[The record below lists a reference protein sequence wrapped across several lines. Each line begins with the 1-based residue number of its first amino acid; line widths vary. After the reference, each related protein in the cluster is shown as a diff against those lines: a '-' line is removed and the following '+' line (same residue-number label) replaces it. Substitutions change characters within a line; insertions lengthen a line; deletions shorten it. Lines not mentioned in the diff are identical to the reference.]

1 MAELRVKVLVD
12 RNAYDKSISDI
23 ESAKKRI
30 EANPIQIKVE
40 AAGID
45 QVTKNMI
52 SLANAQAKKAA
63 ADAKAIAAER
73 QMVVAKERT
82 LQIEKQLLATRE
94 KTTQQQE
101 KTAQSYN
108 KFKAEQQVT
117 ARATQDLAMAQEKTA
132 QSANRASAA
141 HDKLQTAILNQGN
154 AAQKTTAYNY
164 GLVESFIR
172 FRVIGRVVNEFK
184 NALSTMKAVDDEL
197 VTIRKVTDA
206 TATELEALT
215 DRAYETGSKYGMGA
229 NDYLSNVAEFSRAG
243 YKDAAADLGELA
255 VKTQLVGDM
264 SQQTAV
270 QMLLSVD
277 AAYKYKG
284 SIDEL
289 SAVLDGM
296 NEIDNNFATSMEK
309 ISAGLGKVAPIAS
322 QAGVGID
329 ELSAAIG
336 TVTAVTQRSGEEA
349 ATALRAL
356 FLNIMGDTKTEIAD
370 GATWTAGEIAGLRDV
385 LNKYAPDAV
394 AAAKA
399 TGELIN
405 PMEAIG
411 GLSKAMKEGLLSEQE
426 LMQMVSDIG
435 GKLRSS
441 QLLALIQNWDMYN
454 SMLTSFGGAVG
465 SADREVS
472 NALDSWSVKAAR
484 AKNVFA
490 EMVSEFVDSKAIK
503 TGFDIIT
510 DGLDN
515 MENGIPKILSLAAA
529 FKATQIA
536 LNGIG
541 ASRGLS
547 ALVSFVTGNWQAL
560 AITAALAAAY
570 KLYDVFTTTAEEQKE
585 QFEEANAA
593 YQEEQTKLENINTE
607 LQTKQEKMQ
616 EILNMDSLTPKL
628 QEELVVLQK
637 QTEELRI
644 QAVLQE
650 AKAAAS
656 RTSLAKETV
665 ESAKGLA
672 GDNGTIAKQLAAYQD
687 GLEKIQKLSELSK
700 QTMAELESA
709 KSSGDSKAV
718 EALRLDL
725 AWINEE
731 IQTERGYLDFFKAE
745 LASSYEQL
753 DALDKTFTYLFAKE
767 GYTHK
772 SATDAYWNDETFFN
786 SEMAFWLQAWDSVI
800 ASKEDAAD
808 VLGLVSEGLKDNA
821 EKANGT
827 ADSLKKVG
835 KSLQAL
841 ADDASN
847 MADETQAATDALAA
861 LEQKLKETG
870 EVGDSFKQFQDAYA
884 TAMELFGKGMVG
896 SREFQGIV
904 DTILGDDIMRSLQ
917 WDYQKAGELLGN
929 EFFQAMFTGGEE
941 DFGRNAIQYL
951 AENYGEITDASG
963 RMVASFKETSEGVE
977 VVVNDFEALADELG
991 MSEDVLMTVFDAIG
1005 IFQNGLNTTSSDVLD
1020 LIDGLAKGV
1029 TELESGVRSVDFGSF
1044 VDQLAKMGKSEKEIT
1059 QLYNVAKEM
1068 PEIEFTGDVSD
1079 VEGKIQQA
1087 VEDAKT
1093 FAESENDV
1101 KLTATNETT
1110 TVVDEA
1116 IADLDRLPKAINIP
1130 ISASFSG
1137 VSGAAAARSAAGRG
1151 ISATAV
1157 GTDNAAGGPT
1167 LVNELG
1173 PEIISENGRAY
1184 IANGG
1189 KPAVV
1194 DLSPGAIVLD
1204 AEETKNVRGAEAFG
1218 AGTIGAAAVG
1228 LMSNRMSAREAHGYG
1243 VKTQYTAT
1251 VPKGDGDGKPRGS
1264 GGNSSGG
1271 GSDEPTEET
1280 DWWKIISDHY
1290 SHAADEAE
1298 RAIDR
1303 IGYQLDL
1310 IEKQWEKAS
1319 EPIEEQVDAFDKI
1332 NDQIDRQIE
1341 LLERE
1346 RDALTK
1352 PLDEQIEA
1360 LRKAKDVQD
1369 EQLGLAERQ
1378 KAVEE
1383 ARAALQNAQNERNIR
1398 YFNAEKGQWEWMADK
1413 GAVQNAQDSLVDA
1426 EKSLADYEYEM
1437 TISALERE
1445 RDAIEAEYEKQLEG
1459 LEEKQLANEDAIYEL
1474 EQQLIA
1480 LEEKYEAIMKPLEN
1494 EKEDQESA
1502 LEAMEQQWA
1511 DIELAAE
1518 EVEGDLKAALN
1529 AVKGTQAG
1537 KDASSLMN
1545 QISAHNSGLV
1555 EVPMSS
1561 LIAGSTATVPTMS
1574 GVLTG
1579 ASGTASN
1586 NAVARVAAGSV
1597 ITNSNNSNSNNT
1609 FYINGIKIE
1618 SDDPMSLT
1626 LGDLQNMGIFEN
1638 MND

>member
-1 MAELRVKVLVD
+1 MAQLIVQVL
-12 RNAYDKSISDI
+12 
-23 ESAKKRI
+23 
-30 EANPIQIKVE
+30 
-40 AAGID
+40 
-45 QVTKNMI
+45 
-52 SLANAQAKKAA
+52 
-63 ADAKAIAAER
+63 ADASQYNQTIA
-73 QMVVAKERT
+73 
-82 LQIEKQLLATRE
+82 QI
-94 KTTQQQE
+94 QQQQQAMQRGVAVPIGGAAQQQAVHVNNL
-101 KTAQSYN
+101 AQSY
-108 KFKAEQQVT
+108 V
-117 ARATQDLAMAQEKTA
+117 
-132 QSANRASAA
+132 
-141 HDKLQTAILNQGN
+141 
-154 AAQKTTAYNY
+154 
-164 GLVESFIR
+164 GL
-172 FRVIGRVVNEFK
+172 RVINEVTGSFK
-184 NALSTMKAVDDEL
+184 DALSTMRAVDDEL

-206 TATELEALT
+206 TVSELDALT
-215 DRAYETGSKYGMGA
+215 KKGYEIGSKYGQSA
-229 NDYLSNVAEFSRAG
+229 DSFLSNVAAFSRAG
-243 YKDAAADLGELA
+243 YKGLAEGLGELA

-264 SQQTAV
+264 NQQTAV

-277 AAYKYKG
+277 AAYKYQG
-284 SIDEL
+284 SVEKL
-289 SAVLDGM
+289 TAVLDGM

-370 GATWTAGEIAGLRDV
+370 GATWTAGEIEGLRDV
-385 LNKYAPDAV
+385 LEKYAPQAV

-405 PMEAIG
+405 PMKAIG
-411 GLSKAMKEGLLSEQE
+411 GLSKAMKDGLLSEQE

-484 AKNVFA
+484 LKNVFA

-510 DGLDN
+510 EGLDN

-547 ALVSFVTGNWQAL
+547 SLVGFFTNNWQAL
-560 AITAALAAAY
+560 AVTGVLAAVYA
-570 KLYDVFTTTAEEQKE
+570 LSDALTTTGEEQA
-585 QFEEANAA
+585 QQLEEANKA

-607 LQTKQEKMQ
+607 LQTKQERMQ
-616 EILNMDSLTPKL
+616 EILGMDSLTPKL
-628 QEELVVLQK
+628 QEELDVLKQ

-644 QAVLQE
+644 QAALQD
-650 AKAAAS
+650 AKAASS
-656 RTSLAKETV
+656 RASLAKEAV
-665 ESAKGLA
+665 ESAKGLT
-672 GDNGTIAKQLAAYQD
+672 GSGGTVSQQLTTYQD
-687 GLEKIQKLSELSK
+687 TLDKLEKLSELSK
-700 QTMAELESA
+700 QTVSELNAA
-709 KSSGDSKAV
+709 KSSGDNKAV
-718 EALRLDL
+718 ESLRQELV
-725 AWINEE
+725 WIDEGVR
-731 IQTERGYLDFFKAE
+731 TERGILDGLKAE
-745 LASSYEQL
+745 IASSYETL
-753 DALDKTFTYLFAKE
+753 DSLDKTFTDLFAKE
-767 GYTHK
+767 GFTHK
-772 SATDAYWNDETFFN
+772 SATDAYWNDESFFN

-800 ASKEDAAD
+800 ASKKDAAD
-808 VLGLVSEGLKDNA
+808 VLGIVSDGLKDNG
-821 EKANGT
+821 EKANKT
-827 ADSLKKVG
+827 AKSLETVG
-835 KSLQAL
+835 KAMQKL
-841 ADDASN
+841 ADDASS
-847 MADETQAATDALAA
+847 MADETQGATDALAA
-861 LEQKLKETG
+861 LEQKLKDAG

-896 SREFQGIV
+896 SREFQGIA

-917 WDYQKAGELLGN
+917 WDYQKAGEMLGN
-929 EFFQAMFTGGEE
+929 EFFQAMFTGGED

-951 AENYGEITDASG
+951 AENYGAITDASG

-977 VVVNDFEALADELG
+977 VVVNDFAALADELG

-1005 IFQNGLNTTSSDVLD
+1005 IFQNGLNTTGSDVLD

-1059 QLYNVAKEM
+1059 QLYNVAKDM

-1110 TVVDEA
+1110 TGVDEA
-1116 IADLDRLPKAINIP
+1116 IADLDRLPKGINIP

-1137 VSGAAAARSAAGRG
+1137 ASGAAAARSAAVRG
-1151 ISATAV
+1151 ISATAE

-1218 AGTIGAAAVG
+1218 AGTIGDAAVG
-1228 LMSNRMSAREAHGYG
+1228 VMSNRAKILAGMSAREAHGYG

-1251 VPKGDGDGKPRGS
+1251 VPNGDGDGKPRGS
-1264 GGNSSGG
+1264 GGSSSGG
-1271 GSDEPTEET
+1271 GSDEPAEET

-1310 IEKQWEKAS
+1310 IEKQWEEAS
-1319 EPIEEQVDAFDKI
+1319 EPIEEQVDAFEKI

-1352 PLDEQIEA
+1352 PLDDQIDA

-1398 YFNAEKGQWEWMADK
+1398 YFNAEKGQWEWMADQ
-1413 GAVQNAQDSLVDA
+1413 GAVQNAQDSLADA
-1426 EKSLADYEYEM
+1426 EESLADYEYEM
-1437 TISALERE
+1437 QISDLERE
-1445 RDAIEAEYEKQLEG
+1445 RDAIEAEFESQIEKLED
-1459 LEEKQLANEDAIYEL
+1459 QQTANEDAIYNL
-1474 EQQLIA
+1474 EQQLLA
-1480 LEEKYEAIMKPLEN
+1480 LEEKYEAILKPLE
-1494 EKEDQESA
+1494 EEEEDQEMA
-1502 LEAMEQQWA
+1502 LEAMKQQWE

-1518 EVEGDLKAALN
+1518 EVEGDLNAALN

-1537 KDASSLMN
+1537 KDVSGLMN
-1545 QISAHNSGLV
+1545 QINAHNSGLV

-1586 NAVARVAAGSV
+1586 NAVARLAGGGM
-1597 ITNSNNSNSNNT
+1597 INSNNT
-1609 FYINGIKIE
+1609 SYSLTINGIKIE

>member
-1 MAELRVKVLVD
+1 MAQLIVQVL
-12 RNAYDKSISDI
+12 
-23 ESAKKRI
+23 
-30 EANPIQIKVE
+30 
-40 AAGID
+40 
-45 QVTKNMI
+45 
-52 SLANAQAKKAA
+52 
-63 ADAKAIAAER
+63 ADASQYNQTIS
-73 QMVVAKERT
+73 
-82 LQIEKQLLATRE
+82 QI
-94 KTTQQQE
+94 QQQQQAMQRGFAVPIGGAAQQQAVHVNNL
-101 KTAQSYN
+101 AQSY
-108 KFKAEQQVT
+108 V
-117 ARATQDLAMAQEKTA
+117 
-132 QSANRASAA
+132 
-141 HDKLQTAILNQGN
+141 
-154 AAQKTTAYNY
+154 
-164 GLVESFIR
+164 GL
-172 FRVIGRVVNEFK
+172 RVINEVTGSFK
-184 NALSTMKAVDDEL
+184 DALSTMRAVDDEL

-206 TATELEALT
+206 TVSELDALT
-215 DRAYETGSKYGMGA
+215 KKGYEIGSKYGQSA
-229 NDYLSNVAEFSRAG
+229 DSFLSNVAAFSRAG
-243 YKDAAADLGELA
+243 YKGLAEGLGELA

-264 SQQTAV
+264 NQQTAV

-277 AAYKYKG
+277 AAYKYQG
-284 SIDEL
+284 SVEKL
-289 SAVLDGM
+289 TAVLDGM

-370 GATWTAGEIAGLRDV
+370 GATWTAGEIEGLRDV
-385 LNKYAPDAV
+385 LEKYAPQAV

-441 QLLALIQNWDMYN
+441 QLLALIQHWDMYN
-454 SMLTSFGGAVG
+454 SMLASFGGAVG

-560 AITAALAAAY
+560 AITAALAASY

-628 QEELVVLQK
+628 QEELEILQK
-637 QTEELRI
+637 QTAELRI
-644 QAVLQE
+644 QQAVQE
-650 AKAAAS
+650 A
-656 RTSLAKETV
+656 RTALVKET
-665 ESAKGLA
+665 
-672 GDNGTIAKQLAAYQD
+672 AAR
-687 GLEKIQKLSELSK
+687 E
-700 QTMAELESA
+700 ALESA
-709 KSSGDSKAV
+709 GMYGYGSNETIANFSDMAMKKLVKRDSESIFEQIAGFQKAKKEYEVVAAEIDSVSIKLENAQKNNQEMMIKRFQNQLLSLGREADLAQSYLTTFSERLFESYDEINELEQTFADFFETQGYTKKTAQDSKASLPYEMQQML
-718 EALRLDL
+718 EAWEWFENAKTAISGTLGIVVDD
-725 AWINEE
+725 
-731 IQTERGYLDFFKAE
+731 T
-745 LASSYEQL
+745 
-753 DALDKTFTYLFAKE
+753 DK
-767 GYTHK
+767 
-772 SATDAYWNDETFFN
+772 
-786 SEMAFWLQAWDSVI
+786 
-800 ASKEDAAD
+800 AAD
-808 VLGLVSEGLKDNA
+808 STENLGDNA
-821 EKANGT
+821 ENATPKIENLGGA
-827 ADSLKKVG
+827 
-835 KSLQAL
+835 LQTL
-841 ADDASN
+841 ADDASS
-847 MADETQAATDALAA
+847 MADETKEATDALAA

-896 SREFQGIV
+896 SREFQGIA

-951 AENYGEITDASG
+951 AENYGAITDANG

-1005 IFQNGLNTTSSDVLD
+1005 IFQNGLNTTGSDVLD

-1029 TELESGVRSVDFGSF
+1029 AELESGVRSVDFGSF

-1059 QLYNVAKEM
+1059 QLYNVAKDM

-1110 TVVDEA
+1110 TGVDEA
-1116 IADLDRLPKAINIP
+1116 IADLDRLPKVINIP

-1137 VSGAAAARSAAGRG
+1137 VSGAAAARSAAGKG

-1251 VPKGDGDGKPRGS
+1251 VPKGDGDGKPKGDGDGKPRGS

-1271 GSDEPTEET
+1271 GSNEPAEET

-1310 IEKQWEKAS
+1310 IEKQWEDAS

>member
-1 MAELRVKVLVD
+1 MAQLVVQVL
-12 RNAYDKSISDI
+12 
-23 ESAKKRI
+23 
-30 EANPIQIKVE
+30 
-40 AAGID
+40 
-45 QVTKNMI
+45 
-52 SLANAQAKKAA
+52 
-63 ADAKAIAAER
+63 ADASQYNQTIA
-73 QMVVAKERT
+73 
-82 LQIEKQLLATRE
+82 QI
-94 KTTQQQE
+94 QQQQQAMQ
-101 KTAQSYN
+101 KGFAVPIGGAAKQQAVHVNNLAQSY
-108 KFKAEQQVT
+108 V
-117 ARATQDLAMAQEKTA
+117 
-132 QSANRASAA
+132 
-141 HDKLQTAILNQGN
+141 
-154 AAQKTTAYNY
+154 
-164 GLVESFIR
+164 GL
-172 FRVIGRVVNEFK
+172 RVINEVTSDFK
-184 NALSTMKAVDDEL
+184 DALSTMKAVDDEL

-206 TATELEALT
+206 TVSELDALT
-215 DRAYETGSKYGMGA
+215 KKGYKIGNKYGKSA
-229 NDYLSNVAEFSRAG
+229 NEFLSNVAEFSRAG
-243 YKDAAADLGELA
+243 YKGAAEGLGELA

-264 SQQTAV
+264 NQKTAV

-277 AAYKYKG
+277 AAYKYQG
-284 SIDEL
+284 SIEKL
-289 SAVLDGM
+289 TAVLDGM

-322 QAGVGID
+322 QAGVGVD

-370 GATWTAGEIAGLRDV
+370 GATWTAGEIEGLRDV
-385 LNKYAPDAV
+385 LEKYAPQAV

-411 GLSKAMKEGLLSEQE
+411 GLSKAMKDGLLTEQT

-484 AKNVFA
+484 LKNVFA
-490 EMVSEFVDSKAIK
+490 EMVSEVADSKTIK
-503 TGFDIIT
+503 KGFDVIT

-547 ALVSFVTGNWQAL
+547 ALNGFFTNNWQAL
-560 AITAALAAAY
+560 AVTGVLAA
-570 KLYDVFTTTAEEQKE
+570 VFALSDALTTTSEEQAK
-585 QFEEANAA
+585 QLDEANKA

-607 LQTKQEKMQ
+607 LQIKQERMQ
-616 EILNMDSLTPKL
+616 EILGMDSLTPQLQAELDVLKL
-628 QEELVVLQK
+628 QTAEL
-637 QTEELRI
+637 
-644 QAVLQE
+644 QAQQAIREV
-650 AKAAAS
+650 AAS
-656 RTSLAKETV
+656 LARKELAREAV
-665 ESAKGLA
+665 ESAESFGF
-672 GDNGTIAKQLAAYQD
+672 GGYSDVDMMIAALYNSEDEYNRLIGVIESKNDELTAAQESGQKKQIRRLQNDIIGIETDLTSTQSHIDTLKNSLVEYY
-687 GLEKIQKLSELSK
+687 ELMGK
-700 QTMAELESA
+700 AESA
-709 KSSGDSKAV
+709 L
-718 EALRLDL
+718 EA
-725 AWINEE
+725 
-731 IQTERGYLDFFKAE
+731 FFAG
-745 LASSYEQL
+745 
-753 DALDKTFTYLFAKE
+753 E
-767 GYTHK
+767 GYTNE
-772 SATDAYWNDETFFN
+772 SAVAAGDELPIEWQSMLEAWNFFINEKDAVANALGIVVDKTGKIDLN
-786 SEMAFWLQAWDSVI
+786 KPADDAGSVTN
-800 ASKEDAAD
+800 
-808 VLGLVSEGLKDNA
+808 GLKQIGEQAGNTTPEIENLGDA
-821 EKANGT
+821 
-827 ADSLKKVG
+827 LKT
-835 KSLQAL
+835 L
-841 ADDASN
+841 ADDASD
-847 MADETQAATDALAA
+847 MADETKEATDALAA
-861 LEQKLKETG
+861 LEQKLKDAG

-896 SREFQGIV
+896 SREFQGIA
-904 DTILGDDIMRSLQ
+904 DAILGDDIMRSLQ
-917 WDYQKAGELLGN
+917 WDYQKAGEMLGN

-951 AENYGEITDASG
+951 AENYGAITDASG

-991 MSEDVLMTVFDAIG
+991 MSTDVLMTVFDALG
-1005 IFQNGLNTTSSDVLD
+1005 IFKSGLNTTSGDVLS
-1020 LIDGLAKGV
+1020 LIDGLAEGV
-1029 TELESGVRSVDFGSF
+1029 TKLDSGLRGVDFGSF

-1059 QLYNVAKEM
+1059 QLYNVAKDM
-1068 PEIEFTGDVSD
+1068 PEIQFTGDVSD
-1079 VEGKIQQA
+1079 VQGKIQQA

-1110 TVVDEA
+1110 TGVDEA
-1116 IADLDRLPKAINIP
+1116 IADLERLPKSINIP

-1137 VSGAAAARSAAGRG
+1137 APSSIATQRSAIGRSG
-1151 ISATAV
+1151 IGASAE

-1173 PEIISENGRAY
+1173 PEIISDNGKAY

-1189 KPAVV
+1189 KPAIVN
-1194 DLSPGAIVLD
+1194 LSPGAVVLD
-1204 AEETKNVRGAEAFG
+1204 AEETKRVSGNAMLGG
-1218 AGTIGAAAVG
+1218 GGIGAAAIG
-1228 LMSNRMSAREAHGYG
+1228 APKSNDGG
-1243 VKTQYTAT
+1243 VSKKTSPEYKNTLPT
-1251 VPKGDGDGKPRGS
+1251 KNKKKKT
-1264 GGNSSGG
+1264 GGGGSSGG
-1271 GSDEPTEET
+1271 GAAEEVETEKP

-1290 SHAADEAE
+1290 NHAADQAE

-1303 IGYQLDL
+1303 IGYQIDL
-1310 IEKQWEKAS
+1310 IEKQWEDAS
-1319 EPIEEQVDAFDKI
+1319 EPIEEQAEAFEKI

-1346 RDALTK
+1346 RDALTE
-1352 PLDEQIEA
+1352 PLDDQIDA

-1369 EQLGLAERQ
+1369 EQLELAERQ

-1413 GAVQNAQDSLVDA
+1413 GAVQNARDRLADA
-1426 EKSLADYEYEM
+1426 KESLADYEYEM
-1437 TISALERE
+1437 QISALERE
-1445 RDAIEAEYEKQLEG
+1445 RDAIEAEFESQIEKLED
-1459 LEEKQLANEDAIYEL
+1459 QQTANEDAIYNL
-1474 EQQLIA
+1474 EQQLLA
-1480 LEEKYEAIMKPLEN
+1480 LEEKYEAILKPLE
-1494 EKEDQESA
+1494 EEEEDQKMA
-1502 LEAMEQQWA
+1502 LEAMKQQWE

-1518 EVEGDLKAALN
+1518 EVEGDLNAALN

-1537 KDASSLMN
+1537 KDASGLMN
-1545 QISAHNSGLV
+1545 QINAHNNGLI

-1574 GVLTG
+1574 GVLIG

-1597 ITNSNNSNSNNT
+1597 VTNSNNTNSNNT

-1618 SDDPMSLT
+1618 SEDPMSLT
-1626 LGDLQNMGIFEN
+1626 LGELQSMGIFEN
-1638 MND
+1638 MNN

>member
-1 MAELRVKVLVD
+1 MAQLIVQVL
-12 RNAYDKSISDI
+12 
-23 ESAKKRI
+23 
-30 EANPIQIKVE
+30 
-40 AAGID
+40 
-45 QVTKNMI
+45 
-52 SLANAQAKKAA
+52 
-63 ADAKAIAAER
+63 ADASQYNQTIA
-73 QMVVAKERT
+73 
-82 LQIEKQLLATRE
+82 QI
-94 KTTQQQE
+94 QQQQQAMQRGFAVPIGGAAQQQAVHVNNL
-101 KTAQSYN
+101 AQSY
-108 KFKAEQQVT
+108 V
-117 ARATQDLAMAQEKTA
+117 
-132 QSANRASAA
+132 
-141 HDKLQTAILNQGN
+141 
-154 AAQKTTAYNY
+154 
-164 GLVESFIR
+164 GL
-172 FRVIGRVVNEFK
+172 RVINEVTSSFK
-184 NALSTMKAVDDEL
+184 DALSTMRAVDDEL

-206 TATELEALT
+206 TVSELDALT
-215 DRAYETGSKYGMGA
+215 KKGYEIGSKYGKSA
-229 NDYLSNVAEFSRAG
+229 DSFLSNVAAFSRAG
-243 YKDAAADLGELA
+243 YKGLAEGLGELA

-264 SQQTAV
+264 NQQTAV

-277 AAYKYKG
+277 AAYKYQG
-284 SIDEL
+284 SVEKL
-289 SAVLDGM
+289 TAVLDGM

-309 ISAGLGKVAPIAS
+309 ISAGLGKIAPIAS

-370 GATWTAGEIAGLRDV
+370 GATWTAGEIEGLRDV
-385 LNKYAPDAV
+385 LEKYAPQAV

-484 AKNVFA
+484 LKNVFA
-490 EMVSEFVDSKAIK
+490 EMVSEFADSKAIK

-547 ALVSFVTGNWQAL
+547 SLVGFFTNNWQAL
-560 AITAALAAAY
+560 AVTGVLAAVYA
-570 KLYDVFTTTAEEQKE
+570 LSDALTTTGEEQA
-585 QFEEANAA
+585 QQLEEANKA

-607 LQTKQEKMQ
+607 LQIKQERMQ
-616 EILNMDSLTPKL
+616 EILNMDSLTPQL
-628 QEELVVLQK
+628 QAELDVLKQ
-637 QTEELRI
+637 QTEELKVQQAI
-644 QAVLQE
+644 QELRANA
-650 AKAAAS
+650 AKREAAS
-656 RTSLAKETV
+656 EAYDSL
-665 ESAKGLA
+665 KGFGYGARKSFADYSKIGLQVL
-672 GDNGTIAKQLAAYQD
+672 DDRNIANVIGQVAAYTKAQ
-687 GLEKIQKLSELSK
+687 GELSEVEADILA
-700 QTMAELESA
+700 TRAELEAARAANDQQLVHVLEGEMSGYNKILESA
-709 KSSGDSKAV
+709 QGYVDTFAT
-718 EALRLDL
+718 DL
-725 AWINEE
+725 MN
-731 IQTERGYLDFFKAE
+731 TYD
-745 LASSYEQL
+745 QL
-753 DALDKTFTYLFAKE
+753 TNIESVITSLFTAE
-767 GYTHK
+767 GYTLEEARK
-772 SATDAYWNDETFFN
+772 QYDFLPGYMQDMLDGLSWVDSTQKAITSTLGIATEET
-786 SEMAFWLQAWDSVI
+786 E
-800 ASKEDAAD
+800 KAAD
-808 VLGLVSEGLKDNA
+808 STENLGDNA
-821 EKANGT
+821 ENVTPKIENLGDAIQT
-827 ADSLKKVG
+827 
-835 KSLQAL
+835 L
-841 ADDASN
+841 ADDASS
-847 MADETQAATDALAA
+847 MADETKEATDALDA

-896 SREFQGIV
+896 SREFQGIA

-917 WDYQKAGELLGN
+917 WDYQKAGEMLGN

-951 AENYGEITDASG
+951 AENYGAITDASG

-1005 IFQNGLNTTSSDVLD
+1005 IFQNGLNTTGSDVLD

-1059 QLYNVAKEM
+1059 QLYNVAKDM

-1110 TVVDEA
+1110 TGVDEA
-1116 IADLDRLPKAINIP
+1116 IADLDRLPKSINIP
-1130 ISASFSG
+1130 ISASFAGTPGSIAT
-1137 VSGAAAARSAAGRG
+1137 SRSAIGRG
-1151 ISATAV
+1151 GIGASAG
-1157 GTDNAAGGPT
+1157 GTDNAVGGPT

-1173 PEIISENGRAY
+1173 PEIISDNGRAY

-1228 LMSNRMSAREAHGYG
+1228 VMSNRAKILAGMSAREAHGYG

-1251 VPKGDGDGKPRGS
+1251 VPNGDSDGKPRGS
-1264 GGNSSGG
+1264 GGSSSGG
-1271 GSDEPTEET
+1271 GSDEPAEET

-1310 IEKQWEKAS
+1310 IEKQWEEAS
-1319 EPIEEQVDAFDKI
+1319 EPIEEQVDAFEKI

-1352 PLDEQIEA
+1352 PLDDQIDA

-1398 YFNAEKGQWEWMADK
+1398 YFNAEKGQWEWMADQ
-1413 GAVQNAQDSLVDA
+1413 GAVQNAQDSLADA
-1426 EKSLADYEYEM
+1426 EKNLADYEYEM

-1494 EKEDQESA
+1494 EKEDQEAA

-1545 QISAHNSGLV
+1545 QINAHNSGLV

-1586 NAVARVAAGSV
+1586 NAVARMAGAGMV
-1597 ITNSNNSNSNNT
+1597 NSNNT
-1609 FYINGIKIE
+1609 SYNLTINGIKIE

>member
-1 MAELRVKVLVD
+1 MAQLIVQVL
-12 RNAYDKSISDI
+12 
-23 ESAKKRI
+23 
-30 EANPIQIKVE
+30 
-40 AAGID
+40 
-45 QVTKNMI
+45 
-52 SLANAQAKKAA
+52 
-63 ADAKAIAAER
+63 ADASQYNKTIA
-73 QMVVAKERT
+73 
-82 LQIEKQLLATRE
+82 QI
-94 KTTQQQE
+94 QQQQQAMQRGFAVPIGGAAQQQAVHVNNL
-101 KTAQSYN
+101 AQSY
-108 KFKAEQQVT
+108 V
-117 ARATQDLAMAQEKTA
+117 
-132 QSANRASAA
+132 
-141 HDKLQTAILNQGN
+141 
-154 AAQKTTAYNY
+154 
-164 GLVESFIR
+164 GL
-172 FRVIGRVVNEFK
+172 RVINEVTGSFK
-184 NALSTMKAVDDEL
+184 DALSTMRAVDDEL

-206 TATELEALT
+206 TVSELDALT
-215 DRAYETGSKYGMGA
+215 KKGYEIGSKYGKSA
-229 NDYLSNVAEFSRAG
+229 DSFLSNVAAFSRAG
-243 YKDAAADLGELA
+243 YKGLAEGLGELA

-264 SQQTAV
+264 NQQTAV

-277 AAYKYKG
+277 AAYKYQG
-284 SIDEL
+284 SVEKL
-289 SAVLDGM
+289 TAVLDGM

-370 GATWTAGEIAGLRDV
+370 GATWTAGEIEGLRDV
-385 LNKYAPDAV
+385 LEKYAPQAV

-411 GLSKAMKEGLLSEQE
+411 GLSKAMKDGLLSEQQ

-484 AKNVFA
+484 VKNVFA

-547 ALVSFVTGNWQAL
+547 ALVGFFTNNWQAL
-560 AITAALAAAY
+560 AVTGVLAAVYA
-570 KLYDVFTTTAEEQKE
+570 LSDALTTTSEEQA
-585 QFEEANAA
+585 QQLEEANKA
-593 YQEEQTKLENINTE
+593 YQEEQTKLEKINTE
-607 LQTKQEKMQ
+607 LQIKQKRMQ
-616 EILNMDSLTPKL
+616 EILGMDSLTPKL
-628 QEELVVLQK
+628 QEELEVLQK
-637 QTEELRI
+637 QTEELKVQQAI
-644 QAVLQE
+644 QELRANAAKREAASEAYDSLKGFGYGSSKTIADYNKFSLHKMDEKDFTNVIAQIAAYNKAQAELNKTHEDVLA
-650 AKAAAS
+650 AKAAVDAA
-656 RTSLAKETV
+656 RVAGDEQMVALYEDYLAAFTKLHTDAQGYVDTFSSDLMDSYDQIANVKNVLQTLV
-665 ESAKGLA
+665 ES
-672 GDNGTIAKQLAAYQD
+672 
-687 GLEKIQKLSELSK
+687 
-700 QTMAELESA
+700 
-709 KSSGDSKAV
+709 
-718 EALRLDL
+718 
-725 AWINEE
+725 
-731 IQTERGYLDFFKAE
+731 
-745 LASSYEQL
+745 
-753 DALDKTFTYLFAKE
+753 E
-767 GYTHK
+767 GYTLEEAK
-772 SATDAYWNDETFFN
+772 KQYEFLPQYMQETIDGISWADPTLKAIAATLGITTTETD
-786 SEMAFWLQAWDSVI
+786 Q
-800 ASKEDAAD
+800 AAD
-808 VLGLVSEGLKDNA
+808 STENLGDNA
-821 EKANGT
+821 ENATPKIENLGDAIQT
-827 ADSLKKVG
+827 
-835 KSLQAL
+835 L
-841 ADDASN
+841 ADDASS
-847 MADETQAATDALAA
+847 MADETKEATDALDA

-896 SREFQGIV
+896 SREFQGIA

-917 WDYQKAGELLGN
+917 WDYQKAGEMLGN

-951 AENYGEITDASG
+951 AENYGAITDASG

-991 MSEDVLMTVFDAIG
+991 MSEDVLMTVFDALG
-1005 IFQNGLNTTSSDVLD
+1005 IFSSELNTTSSDVLS
-1020 LIDGLAKGV
+1020 LIDGL
-1029 TELESGVRSVDFGSF
+1029 ESGVTKLDSGLRGVDFGSF

-1059 QLYNVAKEM
+1059 QLYNVAKDM
-1068 PEIEFTGDVSD
+1068 PEIQFTGDVSD
-1079 VEGKIQQA
+1079 VQGKIKEA
-1087 VEDAKT
+1087 VDDAKT
-1093 FAESENDV
+1093 FASEEYI
-1101 KLTATNETT
+1101 ATPK
-1110 TVVDEA
+1110 VDEEPA
-1116 IADLDRLPKAINIP
+1116 KSGFESATQAGLKFANTPYVATASVRFGGFVGMPSTIGASK
-1130 ISASFSG
+1130 ISG
-1137 VSGAAAARSAAGRG
+1137 SAAD
-1151 ISATAV
+1151 
-1157 GTDNAAGGPT
+1157 GTDNADGGPT

-1173 PEIISENGRAY
+1173 PEIISDNGRAY

-1194 DLSPGAIVLD
+1194 NLSPGAVVLD
-1204 AEETKNVRGAEAFG
+1204 AEETKKVRGAEAFG
-1218 AGTIGAAAVG
+1218 AGSIGAAAVG
-1228 LMSNRMSAREAHGYG
+1228 LNNRPTMVNDGTSRQGSA
-1243 VKTQYTAT
+1243 QWQAT
-1251 VPKGDGDGKPRGS
+1251 LKRLEKKYSPSKSKGGGS
-1264 GGNSSGG
+1264 SSGG
-1271 GSDEPTEET
+1271 GSSEPAEET

-1310 IEKQWEKAS
+1310 IEKQWEDAS
-1319 EPIEEQVDAFDKI
+1319 EPIEEQVDAFEKI

-1352 PLDEQIEA
+1352 PLDDQIEA

-1398 YFNAEKGQWEWMADK
+1398 YFNAEKGQWEWMADQ
-1413 GAVQNAQDSLVDA
+1413 GAVQNAQDSLADA

-1494 EKEDQESA
+1494 EKEDQEAA

-1545 QISAHNSGLV
+1545 QINTHNSGLV

-1579 ASGTASN
+1579 ASGTANN
-1586 NAVARVAAGSV
+1586 NAVARAAAGSV